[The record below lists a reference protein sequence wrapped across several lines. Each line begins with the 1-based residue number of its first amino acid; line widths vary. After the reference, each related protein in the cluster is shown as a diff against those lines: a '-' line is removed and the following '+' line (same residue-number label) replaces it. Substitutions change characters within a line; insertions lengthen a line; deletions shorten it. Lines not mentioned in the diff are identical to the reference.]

1 MITKKD
7 FKALMKRATDPNEAP
22 VALQAINDGFEELFN
37 AHETQTT
44 AIAEKDATI
53 ASLRDTNMKLF
64 LRATGEPS
72 GEHNDHEE
80 TDEEIFERLF
90 TVPATEQLKK
100 GD

>member
-22 VALQAINDGFEELFN
+22 VALQAINDSFEELFN
-37 AHETQTT
+37 THEAQTS

-64 LRATGEPS
+64 LRATGEPTGG
-72 GEHNDHEE
+72 GEPLEE
-80 TDEEIFERLF
+80 TDEEVFERLF
-90 TVPATEQLKK
+90 TKPAIEQLKK